1 MGETYD
7 TKITFKEYF
16 DALLEGKLLGLKCS
30 DCGAYTCPPKA
41 VCDSCGSG
49 NVERVEL
56 SGKGRITTFT
66 TTYVAPVGYD
76 KEVPYTVAMVELE
89 EGPWIV
95 GRLEIENADE
105 IGQELI
111 GEEVVVGGKEFPTE
125 MFYPDKKR
133 RVVPVFRLS
142 GL

>member
-1 MGETYD
+1 MEQV
-7 TKITFKEYF
+7 TFKGFYDF
-16 DALLEGKLLGLKCS
+16 LLEGKLLGLKCL

-41 VCDSCGSG
+41 VCDNCGSR
-49 NVERVEL
+49 NLERAEL
-56 SGKGRITTFT
+56 SGRGRIATFT
-66 TTYVAPVGYD
+66 TTYIAPAGYD

-105 IGQELI
+105 IGQDLI
-111 GEEVVVGGKEFPTE
+111 GEEVEIGGKEYPTE

-133 RVVPVFRLS
+133 RVVPVFRL
-142 GL
+142 LRTF

>member
-1 MGETYD
+1 MYA
-7 TKITFKEYF
+7 ITFKEFY
-16 DALLEGKLLGLKCS
+16 DSLLEGKLIGMRCL

-41 VCDSCGSG
+41 VCDECGSK
-49 NVERVEL
+49 NLEKTL
-56 SGKGRITTFT
+56 MSGRGRITTFT
-66 TTYVAPVGYD
+66 TTYIAPMGYD

-105 IGQELI
+105 IGQELL
-111 GEEVVVGGKEFPTE
+111 GEEVEVFGKEFPTE

-133 RVVPVFRLS
+133 RVVPIFRL
-142 GL
+142 LRKF